1 VLAVVDATKPK
12 PPKTNGGS
20 AQAAVNCYR
29 QGQEE
34 LKRMHQERWREPSDD
49 DEHSLYAVALRAA
62 VIFAAIDSP
71 IALPFISR

>member
-1 VLAVVDATKPK
+1 VRKLPSIVTDKGK
-12 PPKTNGGS
+12 
-20 AQAAVNCYR
+20 R
-29 QGQEE
+29 E

-71 IALPFISR
+71 IALPFISRYPTPRKRQTAE